1 MIWRSLPPSF
11 QAAKPPEATARPG
24 SQHLPAVPV
33 KLTNHAA
40 DDQGDEARIEIIPLI
55 DIMFFLLAAFMLV
68 SLSMTF
74 MRRVPM
80 DLPAASSSV
89 ADPRPPAY
97 QIGIDAHG
105 VITWEGQLVTP
116 SEITERLK
124 SAGADAETRVMISA
138 DTETRHGQVIGVL
151 DAVRNGG
158 VEKVSFETKR

>member
-1 MIWRSLPPSF
+1 
-11 QAAKPPEATARPG
+11 
-24 SQHLPAVPV
+24 VPV

-89 ADPRPPAY
+89 ADPKSPPY
-97 QIGIDAHG
+97 QLAIDAHG
-105 VITWEGQLVTP
+105 VITWEGQLVTL
-116 SEITERLK
+116 SEITARLK
-124 SAGADAETRVMISA
+124 AAHAGADTTVMISA
-138 DTETRHGQVIGVL
+138 DTDARHGQVLGVL
-151 DAVRNGG
+151 DAVRNAGI
-158 VEKVSFETKR
+158 EKVSFETKRQ